1 MSAPVYE
8 IGETET
14 TNQALERLGFY
25 RRWPGVIIRK
35 NDGKRVA
42 ATRTVFDTNDWIRKG
57 CPDLDGGDH
66 TEPVDEAHPRYSDA
80 DAAEQTQVVS

>member
-14 TNQALERLGFY
+14 TAQALERLGF
-25 RRWPGVIIRK
+25 RRHPTLGVIVRTA
-35 NDGKRVA
+35 DEHEVCT
-42 ATRTVFDTNDWIRKG
+42 TRTVFDTNDWIRKG
-57 CPDLDGGDH
+57 CPDLNGDDH
-66 TEPVDEAHPRYSDA
+66 VDEAHPRYSAA